1 MSNKHLFRHVKSIR
15 DKIHFF
21 ENIPDQN
28 NIDYHESNN
37 MPAIPRVD
45 ATNERAYIYDIN
57 AFISSQQNVVVVE
70 EYYLNF
76 IEFLLYDT

>member
-1 MSNKHLFRHVKSIR
+1 
-15 DKIHFF
+15 
-21 ENIPDQN
+21 
-28 NIDYHESNN
+28 

-45 ATNERAYIYDIN
+45 GSNERAYIYDIN
-57 AFISSQQNVVVVE
+57 AFINSQQNVVVVE